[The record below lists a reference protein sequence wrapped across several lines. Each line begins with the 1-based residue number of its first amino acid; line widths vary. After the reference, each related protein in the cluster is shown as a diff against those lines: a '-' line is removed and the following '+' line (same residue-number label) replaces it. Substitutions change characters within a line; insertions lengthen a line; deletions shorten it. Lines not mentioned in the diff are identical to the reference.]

1 MRKIPFRLFSGLVV
15 LWLALPGMAAAA
27 SLASGV
33 QLFESRRFEE
43 ARKLFEAEAA
53 RNLRDAEAAYY
64 AGRSLF
70 ALRRYE
76 SAMGWLEKAVERAPK
91 NSEYHLWLGRACGQ
105 AALEAN
111 VLRAPGLAKRTKAA
125 WEKAV
130 ALDGGNL
137 DARQDLLQYYLNAPG
152 FMGGSD
158 EKAREQ
164 ADEIRKR
171 NAVWGHVAWAIVHA
185 TKKNPAAAESELAA
199 AIWTAPSD
207 PRPRFLLGTFQENAR
222 RWAEAFETYE
232 AILKIDPDHWDS
244 LYQIGKLGAVTGQR
258 LDRAEECLKR
268 YLGHTP
274 AGYPHAPLANAHHRL
289 GMVYEK
295 KGNEALARTHYRKA
309 VELDPKLED
318 ARKALGKLR

>member
-1 MRKIPFRLFSGLVV
+1 MRRLSVRLLSGLLVMS
-15 LWLALPGMAAAA
+15 LAMPGVASAA

-43 ARKLFEAEAA
+43 ARAFFEAAA
-53 RNLRDAEAAYY
+53 AKDPRDPAAAYY

-76 SAMGWLEKAVERAPK
+76 PAMGWLEKAVELAPK

-105 AALEAN
+105 AALEAS

-130 ALDGGNL
+130 ALEGGNL
-137 DARQDLLQYYLNAPG
+137 DARQDLMQYYLNAPG
-152 FMGGSD
+152 IMGGS
-158 EKAREQ
+158 EVKAREQ
-164 ADEIRKR
+164 AAEIQKR
-171 NAVWGHVAWAIVHA
+171 DAVRGHVAWAIVHA
-185 TKKNPAAAESELAA
+185 TKKNPAAAEKELAA
-199 AIWTAPSD
+199 AIRLDPSN
-207 PRPRFLLGTFQENAR
+207 PRPRFALGALQQNAE

-232 AILKIDPDHWDS
+232 AILEIEPYHWDS
-244 LYQIGKLGAVTGQR
+244 LYQIGKIGATTGQR

-274 AGYPHAPLANAHHRL
+274 AGYPHAPLSNAHYRL

-295 KGNEALARTHYRKA
+295 KGNKALARTHYRKA
-309 VELDPKLED
+309 VELDPKLEE
-318 ARKALGKLR
+318 ARRALGKLG

>member
-1 MRKIPFRLFSGLVV
+1 MRRLSVRLVPGLVV
-15 LWLALPGMAAAA
+15 MSLALAGVASAA
-27 SLASGV
+27 SLAQGV

-43 ARKLFEAEAA
+43 ARTFFEAVAA
-53 RNLRDAEAAYY
+53 RDPRDPAAAYY

-76 SAMGWLEKAVERAPK
+76 PALGWLEKAVGLAPK

-105 AALEAN
+105 AALEAS
-111 VLRAPGLAKRTKAA
+111 VLRAPGLAKRTKGA

-137 DARQDLLQYYLNAPG
+137 DARIDLMHYYLNAPG

-171 NAVWGHVAWAIVHA
+171 SAARGHVAWAIVHA
-185 TKKNPAAAESELAA
+185 AKKNPAAAENELAA
-199 AIWTAPSD
+199 AIRMAPSD

-232 AILKIDPDHWDS
+232 AILRIDPDHWDS
-244 LYQIGKLGAVTGQR
+244 LFQIGKIGAITGQR

-274 AGYPHAPLANAHHRL
+274 AGYPHAPLSHAHYRL

-295 KGNEALARTHYRKA
+295 KGNKALARTHYRKA
-309 VELDPKLED
+309 VELDPKLEE
-318 ARKALGKLR
+318 ARKALGKLG

>member
-1 MRKIPFRLFSGLVV
+1 MRRLSVRLIPGVLV
-15 LWLALPGMAAAA
+15 LSLALPGAASAAA
-27 SLASGV
+27 LGPGV

-43 ARKLFEAEAA
+43 ARTFFEAAAA
-53 RNLRDAEAAYY
+53 RDPRDPAAAYY

-76 SAMGWLEKAVERAPK
+76 PAMGWLEKAVGLAPK

-105 AALEAN
+105 AALEAS
-111 VLRAPGLAKRTKAA
+111 VLRAPGLAKKTKAA

-137 DARQDLLQYYLNAPG
+137 DARLDLMHYYLNAPG
-152 FMGGSD
+152 FMGGS
-158 EKAREQ
+158 EKKAREQ
-164 ADEIRKR
+164 ADAIRKR
-171 NAVWGHVAWAIVHA
+171 SAVRGHVAWAIVHA

-199 AIWTAPSD
+199 AIRMGPSD
-207 PRPRFLLGTFQENAR
+207 PRPRFLLGTFQESAG

-232 AILKIDPDHWDS
+232 AILKIEPDHWDS
-244 LYQIGKLGAVTGQR
+244 LYQIGKIGAETGQR

-274 AGYPHAPLANAHHRL
+274 AGYPHAPLSNAHYRL

-295 KGNEALARTHYRKA
+295 KGNKALARTHYRKA
-309 VELDPKLED
+309 VELDPKLEE
-318 ARKALGKLR
+318 ARKALGKLG

>member
-1 MRKIPFRLFSGLVV
+1 MMQKIYLAML
-15 LWLALPGMAAAA
+15 LLALPGLAAAA
-27 SLASGV
+27 SASGV

-43 ARKLFEAEAA
+43 ARKVLEAEAA
-53 RNLRDAEAAYY
+53 KNPRDAEAAYY
-64 AGRSLF
+64 AGRSHF
-70 ALRRYE
+70 ALGRYE
-76 SAMGWLEKAVERAPK
+76 PAMEWLERAVERAPK

-105 AALEAN
+105 AALQAS

-130 ALDGGNL
+130 ALDGDNL
-137 DARQDLLQYYLNAPG
+137 DARLDLMQYYLNAPG

-171 NAVWGHVAWAIVHA
+171 RPVRGHVAWALLHA
-185 TKKNPAAAESELAA
+185 KKKNPAAAEREIAA
-199 AIWTAPSD
+199 AIRLAPSD
-207 PRPRFLLGTFQENAR
+207 PRPRFLLGSFQENAG

-244 LYQIGKLGAVTGQR
+244 LYQIGKIGAVTGQR

-274 AGYPHAPLANAHHRL
+274 SGYPHASLADAHHRL

-295 KGNEALARTHYRKA
+295 KGNKALARTHYRKA

-318 ARKALGKLR
+318 ARKAATRASG

>member
-1 MRKIPFRLFSGLVV
+1 MPFRLLSGFVV
-15 LWLALPGMAAAA
+15 LWLALAAAA
-27 SLASGV
+27 NAASASGV

-43 ARKLFEAEAA
+43 ARKVLEAEAA
-53 RNLRDAEAAYY
+53 KNPRDAEAAYY

-76 SAMGWLEKAVERAPK
+76 PAMEWLEKAVERAPK
-91 NSEYHLWLGRACGQ
+91 NSDYQLWLGRACGQ
-105 AALEAN
+105 AALQAS

-130 ALDGGNL
+130 ALDGDNL
-137 DARQDLLQYYLNAPG
+137 DARLDLMQYYLNAPG

-164 ADEIRKR
+164 ADEIRKQR
-171 NAVWGHVAWAIVHA
+171 PVRGHVAWAIIHA
-185 TKKNPAAAESELAA
+185 KKKNPAAAESEIVA
-199 AIWTAPSD
+199 AIRMAPSD
-207 PRPRFLLGTFQENAR
+207 PRPRLLLGSFQENAG
-222 RWAEAFETYE
+222 RWAEALETYE

-244 LYQIGKLGAVTGQR
+244 LYEIGKIGALTGQR

-274 AGYPHAPLANAHHRL
+274 AGYPHASLADAHHRL

-295 KGNEALARTHYRKA
+295 KGNKALARTHYRKA
-309 VELDPKLED
+309 VELDPKLEE
-318 ARKALGKLR
+318 ARKALGKLG